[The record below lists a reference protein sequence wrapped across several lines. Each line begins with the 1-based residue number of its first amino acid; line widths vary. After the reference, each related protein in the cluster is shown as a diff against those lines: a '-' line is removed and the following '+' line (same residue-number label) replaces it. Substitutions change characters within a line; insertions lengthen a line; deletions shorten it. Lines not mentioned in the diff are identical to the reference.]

1 MTSEGFGVSG
11 VCLDVAGSWLGVRNV
26 EQAPLGY
33 QRGFPRVFATPAEQA
48 IRWIAPNAT
57 GRELVTLFQNK
68 VTRTTVIDWRSGRR
82 PMPQWAIDRI
92 KQLLDEQQRAIPKL
106 KAGPGKSTIG
116 FARWRARR

>member
-1 MTSEGFGVSG
+1 M
-11 VCLDVAGSWLGVRNV
+11 
-26 EQAPLGY
+26 EQAPCGY
-33 QRGFPRVFATPAEQA
+33 RPGHPRIFVTPAEQA

-57 GRELVTLFQNK
+57 GRELVTLFGRK
-68 VTRTTVIDWRSGRR
+68 VTRTAIINWRSGRR

-106 KAGPGKSTIG
+106 KAGPGRSTIG